1 VVEQPLTLTIQVT
14 QLIGLKP
21 IRQNTEQQVTGQV
34 RRCSPPE
41 YGLPAVPKLTDV
53 KITQTRNLDVE
64 CLSVRWR
71 RTDPCARHGDQGD
84 RRLDWRG
91 PDLPLSPL
99 VIW

>member
-1 VVEQPLTLTIQVT
+1 M
-14 QLIGLKP
+14 IGLKP

-41 YGLPAVPKLTDV
+41 YGLPTVPKLTDV

-71 RTDPCARHGDQGD
+71 TTDLYARHGDQCD
-84 RRLDWRG
+84 WCLAWRG
-91 PDLPLSPL
+91 ADVPLSLL